1 MAGRLHRHGAPAIT
15 DIATWRMVPGD
26 TIAATQ
32 ALDVA
37 LVGDNLS
44 AELALGGLGVDDLQD
59 GVTVTYDVL
68 GADGSRIATDVTLDQ
83 AAT

>member
-1 MAGRLHRHGAPAIT
+1 
-15 DIATWRMVPGD
+15 MVPGD